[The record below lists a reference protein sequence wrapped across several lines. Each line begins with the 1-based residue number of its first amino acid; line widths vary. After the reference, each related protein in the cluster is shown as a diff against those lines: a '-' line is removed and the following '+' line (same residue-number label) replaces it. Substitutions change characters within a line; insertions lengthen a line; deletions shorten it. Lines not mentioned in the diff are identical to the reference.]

1 VDGSGTYDPVPHED
15 VAWLGRGPI
24 PAAPYYD
31 PAWFELERE
40 AVFKRTWLQIGH
52 LCELPAPGDFIVRE
66 LEVAKA
72 SILITHGKDGKIRA
86 FHNVC
91 THRGTQLVA
100 EQAGRAS
107 SFTCRYHAWT
117 FGYDGQLRSAPDFD
131 QFYVDKAD
139 CGLKEIA
146 AEVCGGL
153 IFVNL
158 APAPRE
164 SLRAF
169 LGEVAEQLDRLP
181 IGRATTFTEYVYEME
196 ANWKVNYDNFQEN
209 YHLRF
214 IHPRTGA
221 STISDENPYGYPSGY
236 AFWGPHRGQTLWM
249 NPQAATPTWVQAFA
263 YGLAGKMDWADGV
276 GRGKVDMKL
285 FPNLFV
291 IGLSTYAFTHC
302 VLPISATKC
311 RGVIR
316 VYWRGEDDTASRRFA
331 REYMWG
337 SLRDVHAEDRSI
349 IARGQRGLNSG
360 AIKHIHFQLHE
371 SLCRHLFNE
380 VNARV
385 EAYKAELRAG
395 GETV

>member
-1 VDGSGTYDPVPHED
+1 VDGTGNYDPVPHED
-15 VAWLGRGPI
+15 LAWLGQGPI

-52 LCELPAPGDFIVRE
+52 LCELPAPGDFIVRD

-100 EQAGRAS
+100 EAAGRAS

-117 FGYDGQLRSAPDFD
+117 FGYDGQLRSAPDFE

-158 APAPRE
+158 APEPRE
-164 SLRAF
+164 SLGAF

-221 STISDENPYGYPSGY
+221 ATISEENPYGYPSGY

-249 NPQAATPTWVQAFA
+249 NPQAVTPTGVQAFA

-302 VLPISATKC
+302 VLPISATTC

-337 SLRDVHAEDRSI
+337 AVRDVHAEDRSI

-360 AIKHIHFQLHE
+360 AIRHIHFQLHE
-371 SLCRHLFNE
+371 ALCRHLFNE

-395 GETV
+395 GETA